1 MLMKRRNLLLTFMVI
16 VLFSGATF
24 AQGIIRGVI
33 QDSNT
38 DETLI
43 GATVVIEGTT
53 IGVTSN
59 LDGSFLLIAPEG
71 EHKLVYSYVG
81 YETQSSHLTVK
92 DGATYNVGTI
102 LMKSSAIGLDEISVL
117 ADVAVDRKTP
127 VAVSTID
134 AQTIE
139 QNLGSQEFPEIMKM
153 SPNVYATKQGGGFGD
168 ARVNVRGFDQR
179 NVAVMINGIPVNDME
194 NGWVY
199 WSNWAGLGDATRTIQ
214 IQRGLGASKLAIN
227 SVGGTINII
236 TKTTD
241 MNKGGSV
248 MFEATDYGR
257 FKTMLSLSTGK
268 LKTGTSITFVG
279 SRTYGKGYID
289 ATWVDAWSYF
299 LSVSQDIG
307 KKHQLSFTAIGAPQQ
322 HGQRDGYYMLD
333 SAKFDRYGPK
343 YTQNWGWRGG
353 EMLNER
359 VNYYH
364 KPQLALNW
372 YYTINEKLFLS
383 TSAYLSFGNG
393 GGSGPLGVNIKD
405 KAAGKSYYYKYEPP
419 QTSSGQYDW
428 DQMADINAN
437 DTFYDT
443 KVNDDGT
450 IDTLRVYPAGESK
463 HFIRNSVNNH
473 TWMGILSTLNATLSD
488 KLTLTAGLDARRYKG
503 EHYREV
509 RDLIGGDYWM
519 DSKWGPS
526 EVGDKIAYW
535 NDGIVTYAGVFAQL
549 ELSLGNFN
557 AFVAATASNT
567 WTKRIDYRSYLPYY
581 DSGETPTADQKKNV
595 SETLSNFGYNAKL
608 GANYNINE
616 KHNIFFN
623 AGIYSRVPFFRFHF
637 LNYKN
642 DVNPDLANEKISAF
656 ELGYGFKSR
665 KFDLKF
671 NGYYS
676 IWDDISQLSSFIADN
691 GSSVNAFVSDMKEI
705 HMGLE
710 LEANWRATRW
720 LSLGVLGALGNW
732 YIDND
737 AQAKLYDEQSQEP
750 IGTGTIYTE
759 GLKVPNQPQNMAG
772 LAAKVQVTK
781 NIDFG
786 LNWLYYAN
794 IYANYTAEK
803 RNTKPG
809 VLIDR
814 QQSWKL
820 PNYNILDFRFGWR
833 FNLAG
838 LDSYFQ
844 WNIYNVANT
853 VALVEAED
861 QANPIYDENHQIIG
875 YNPHSF
881 QKGFWSW
888 GRNMNFSLKVRF

>member
-1 MLMKRRNLLLTFMVI
+1 MKRRSLLLTIMVI
-16 VLFSGATF
+16 VLMSGAAF
-24 AQGIIRGVI
+24 AQGIIRGVV
-33 QDSNT
+33 QDNNT

-53 IGVTSN
+53 IGVTTN

-81 YETQSSHLTVK
+81 YESQSSTITVK

-102 LMKSSAIGLDEISVL
+102 LMKSSAIGLDEINVL
-117 ADVAVDRKTP
+117 ADVAIDRKTP

-139 QNLGSQEFPEIMKM
+139 QNLGSQEFPEVMKM

-241 MNKGGSV
+241 MNKGGSL
-248 MFEATDYGR
+248 MMSATDYGR

-279 SRTYGKGYID
+279 SRTYGQGYID

-307 KKHQLSFTAIGAPQQ
+307 KKHQLAFTVIGAPQR
-322 HGQRDGYYMLD
+322 HGQRNGYYMLSQD
-333 SAKFDRYGPK
+333 KYDQFGPK
-343 YTQNWGWRGG
+343 YNQNWGWRGG
-353 EMLNER
+353 EQLNER

-364 KPQLALNW
+364 KPQMALNW
-372 YYTINEKLFLS
+372 YYNINENLFLS

-393 GGSGPLGVNIKD
+393 GGSGPLGY
-405 KAAGKSYYYKYEPP
+405 GSYKYEPP
-419 QTSSGQYDW
+419 KTSSNQYDW
-428 DQMADINAN
+428 DQMADINAGN
-437 DTFYDT
+437 
-443 KVNDDGT
+443 
-450 IDTLRVYPAGESK
+450 IDTANLIQNGLYEVDGEDTIVSGEARSQ
-463 HFIRNSVNNH
+463 HIIRNSVNNH
-473 TWMGILSTLNATLSD
+473 IWMGILSTLNAKLSD
-488 KLTLTAGLDARRYKG
+488 KFTLTAGIDSRRYVG

-509 RDLIGGDYWM
+509 RDLVGGDYWS
-519 DSKWGPS
+519 DSKFGPS
-526 EVGDKIAYW
+526 RVGDKIAYW
-535 NDGIVTYAGVFAQL
+535 NDGIVIYSGVFAQL
-549 ELSLGNFN
+549 EYTAGNFN

-567 WTKRIDYRSYLPYY
+567 WTKRIDYRTYLPYY
-581 DSGETPTADQKKNV
+581 SPGETPTDAEKKAV
-595 SETLSNFGYNAKL
+595 SETLSNFGYNAKI

-616 KHNIFFN
+616 KHNVFFN

-642 DVNPDLANEKISAF
+642 DVNPNLTNETISAF

-671 NGYYS
+671 NAYYS
-676 IWDDISQLSSFIADN
+676 IWDNISQLSGFVASN
-691 GSSVNAFVSDMKEI
+691 GNYVNAFVSDMKEI
-705 HMGLE
+705 HTGLE
-710 LEANWRATRW
+710 LEANWRTTKW
-720 LSLGVLGALGNW
+720 LSLGFFGAVGNW

-737 AQAKLYDEQSQEP
+737 AVADLYDEQTQEP
-750 IGTGTIYTE
+750 IGKGTIYTE
-759 GLKVPNQPQNMAG
+759 GLKVPNQPQSMAG
-772 LAAKVQVTK
+772 LAAKFQVTK

-786 LNWLYYAN
+786 LNWLYYAF

-803 RNTKPG
+803 RIPKPG
-809 VLIDR
+809 DPIDR
-814 QQSWKL
+814 EQSWRL
-820 PNYNILDFRFGWR
+820 PDYDILDFRLGWK
-833 FNLAG
+833 FKLAG

-844 WNIYNVANT
+844 WNIYNVTNT
-853 VALVEAED
+853 LTLVEAED
-861 QANPIYDENHQIIG
+861 RANKIYNDAGDVIG
-875 YNPHSF
+875 YDHVF